1 MCSSWL
7 LFSKCYTFFDT
18 FACGHLLHADKLF
31 LLIALLLMKRVE
43 DGAEALLLLTVHLEL
58 LHPNNSYWLTDCG
71 LKRSRSAQS
80 RSTSAGCKTHLRKGR
95 VLSLRL
101 GHLLPR
107 HVLLLLSGR
116 RGLLLLHGA
125 FARA

>member
-43 DGAEALLLLTVHLEL
+43 DGAEALLLLTVHLKL

-71 LKRSRSAQS
+71 LKRSRSA
-80 RSTSAGCKTHLRKGR
+80 
-95 VLSLRL
+95 
-101 GHLLPR
+101 
-107 HVLLLLSGR
+107 
-116 RGLLLLHGA
+116 
-125 FARA
+125 